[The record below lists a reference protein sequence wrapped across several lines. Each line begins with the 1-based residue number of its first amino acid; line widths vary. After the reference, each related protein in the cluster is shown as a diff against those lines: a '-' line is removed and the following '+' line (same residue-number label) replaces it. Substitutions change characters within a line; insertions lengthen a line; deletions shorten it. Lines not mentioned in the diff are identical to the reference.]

1 MEKNQPTPRR
11 VLLKELPAL
20 VGTILGR
27 SGSILIT
34 QEHIDQFADVTL
46 DRQWLHVD
54 PERAATGPFGSTVA
68 HGHLTLALGPALLW
82 QAVEVTDAIQVVNYG
97 LNKVRFPA
105 PLKVG
110 SSVSLDVELL
120 AADPVDNGYQLTFRK
135 SFRAAGQER
144 PVCVAEG
151 IFRYYGAADQVRS

>member
-1 MEKNQPTPRR
+1 MNQSTPRR
-11 VLLKELPAL
+11 VLLDELPAL
-20 VGTILGR
+20 VGTTLGSSGPILV
-27 SGSILIT
+27 T
-34 QEHIDQFADVTL
+34 QDQIDQFADVTL

-82 QAVEVTDAIQVVNYG
+82 QVVEVTDAVQVVNYG

-105 PLKVG
+105 PLTVG

-120 AADPVDNGYQLTFRK
+120 AADPVDNGYQLTFRG
-135 SFRAAGQER
+135 SFRTAGQEK
-144 PVCVAEG
+144 PVCVAEA
-151 IFRYYGAADQVRS
+151 IFRYYGAADDQMGS

>member
-1 MEKNQPTPRR
+1 MHQPIPRR
-11 VLLKELPAL
+11 VRLKELPTL
-20 VGTILGR
+20 VGATLGS
-27 SGSILIT
+27 SGSILVT

-54 PERAATGPFGSTVA
+54 PERAATGPFGSTIA
-68 HGHLTLALGPALLW
+68 HGHLTLALALALLW
-82 QAVEVTDAIQVVNYG
+82 QVIEVTDAVQVVNYG

-110 SSVSLDVELL
+110 SSVRLDVELL
-120 AADPVDNGYQLTFRK
+120 AADPVDNGYQLTFRG
-135 SFRAAGQER
+135 SFRTPGQEK

-151 IFRYYGAADQVRS
+151 IFHYYAVDDPVEV